1 MISLPVDH
9 KRGSAVAN
17 QGAKS
22 IKASVSAIK
31 GIHHIGISVA
41 NLAES
46 LVFFEGA
53 TTLTKH
59 RHSGFSGAGL
69 AAVGPADVAVLK
81 GPNSYIE
88 LMQFDPAVQGDGAGI
103 PVQGPGVTHIC
114 FQSPAELKMYDM
126 FTDQKAIPVTRGTGP
141 VDLGG
146 YGVHYAYLRNN
157 DQTMFEVEQIDNAQF
172 EGPVWI
178 AHVALVS
185 HDIDR
190 LVDFYS
196 SIFAIEPY
204 RRVNK
209 VVGPRIEEV
218 TDIDNVRVRAAW
230 FNVGNMVLEIW
241 EYVNP
246 VTPDTGAARSF
257 EKLGFNKYAFEVA
270 DINSEMTR
278 LKALGV
284 NFSGTVQ
291 KTAVGQEVYATDPDG
306 NCFSL
311 LQLLESEL
319 SIDYLSDITWETV

>member
-1 MISLPVDH
+1 MENKTAMSIQA
-9 KRGSAVAN
+9 GS
-17 QGAKS
+17 
-22 IKASVSAIK
+22 SAIK

-41 NLAES
+41 DLTES
-46 LVFFEGA
+46 LNFYKGA
-53 TTLTKH
+53 TTLTP
-59 RHSGFSGAGL
+59 HSNKGFSGVGL
-69 AAVGPADVAVLK
+69 AATEPDDTAVLK

-88 LMQFDPAVQGDGAGI
+88 LMQFDRALQGDVKAI
-103 PVQGPGVTHIC
+103 PVEGPGITHIC
-114 FQSPAELKMYDM
+114 FQSPAELKMYNM
-126 FTDQKAIPVTRGTGP
+126 FTSQQVIPVTRGEGP

-146 YGVHYAYLRNN
+146 YGVYYAYLRNV
-157 DQTMFEVEQIDNAQF
+157 DQTMFEVEQLDNSPF

-178 AHVALVS
+178 GHVALVS

-196 SIFAIEPY
+196 KIFAIAPY

-209 VVGPRIEEV
+209 VVGPKIDEV

-230 FNVGNMVLEIW
+230 FNVGNMILEIW

-257 EKLGFNKYAFEVA
+257 ERLGYNKYAFEVV
-270 DINSEMTR
+270 DITIEITR

-284 NFSGTVQ
+284 CFTGTTQ
-291 KTAVGQEVYATDPDG
+291 KTPIGQEIYATDPDG

-311 LQLLESEL
+311 LQVDENDL
-319 SIDYLSDITWETV
+319 SIDQLSEITWKTA